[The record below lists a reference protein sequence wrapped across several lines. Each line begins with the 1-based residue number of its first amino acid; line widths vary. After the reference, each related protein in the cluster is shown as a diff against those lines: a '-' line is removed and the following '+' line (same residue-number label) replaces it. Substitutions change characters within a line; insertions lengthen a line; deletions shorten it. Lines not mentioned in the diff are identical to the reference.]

1 MRIRRKKH
9 LSERLVAVQDYVIVP
24 VQDIKNV
31 TEAVKDKN
39 YFNYREIFGNDN
51 PVEME
56 IGCGKGGFIIE
67 KARRNPNIN
76 FLAVELLENIIVMAG
91 ENAKAQGLT
100 NLKFV
105 NSGAEYLP
113 RYIKDGSIN
122 NIYLNFSP
130 PYPKDGYE
138 NRRLTA
144 DAKVS
149 AYKDFLSVGGCVL
162 QKTDDK
168 GLIEYSFNQFVK
180 YGFEVKDLTLELK
193 DGLIDNIETEYESK
207 FRALGLPI
215 YALKAQK
222 IK

>member
-9 LSERLVAVQDYVIVP
+9 LDERLIDIKDYVLVP

-31 TEAVKDKN
+31 IEAVKYKK
-39 YFNYREIFGNDN
+39 YFDYKIIFGNDN

-56 IGCGKGGFIIE
+56 VGCGKGGFIIE
-67 KARRNPNIN
+67 KAKRNPNVN

-91 ENAKAQGLT
+91 ENAKKQGVK

-113 RYIKDGSIN
+113 RYIKENSIN

-144 DAKVS
+144 DAKVES
-149 AYKDFLSVGGCVL
+149 YKRFLVDDGCVY

-168 GLIEYSFNQFVK
+168 GLFEYSFNQFLK
-180 YGFEVKDLTLELK
+180 YGFEVKDLTKELER
-193 DGLIDNIETEYESK
+193 GEIENIQTEYESR
-207 FRALGLPI
+207 FRALSMPI
-215 YALKAQK
+215 YALKA
-222 IK
+222 